1 MWPAMFWKLGHFLCS
16 NISLDFFLMSE
27 LWRLAFLLA
36 VQSIPKNT
44 TWVLWLGDWRFFKQ
58 LFITNKLQKWWK
70 LAFLCIFC
78 MKIAFTLMHFILQTT
93 FNTSTNLWLKS
104 QLSTYLSLFLEV
116 VTFLKQFCLIFWWKY
131 HTFCKKLQL
140 TGMWKLKTWKTAFW
154 CQIRLLHMKL
164 FILTGQND
172 WKMKKKWKKWKLIFH
187 NFTNV
192 RFKTWKINV
201 KKSEFWHQIRVPRA
215 QLPI

>member
-104 QLSTYLSLFLEV
+104 QLSTYLSFFGSGNVSETILPHFLMKISY
-116 VTFLKQFCLIFWWKY
+116 FLQKTTTDRYVKIEN
-131 HTFCKKLQL
+131 
-140 TGMWKLKTWKTAFW
+140 LKNCILMSNSASPYETIYINGPK
-154 CQIRLLHMKL
+154 RLK
-164 FILTGQND
+164 NEEKVK
-172 WKMKKKWKKWKLIFH
+172 KMKI
-187 NFTNV
+187 NF
-192 RFKTWKINV
+192 
-201 KKSEFWHQIRVPRA
+201 S
-215 QLPI
+215 